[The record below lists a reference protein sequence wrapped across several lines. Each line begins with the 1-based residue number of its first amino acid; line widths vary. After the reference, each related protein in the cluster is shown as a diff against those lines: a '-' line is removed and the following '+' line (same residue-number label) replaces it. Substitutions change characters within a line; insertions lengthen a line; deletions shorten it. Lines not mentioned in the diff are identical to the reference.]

1 VTALEA
7 RVALARGAFR
17 LDAELALA
25 EPGVAA
31 VLGPSGAGKSTL
43 LRAVAG
49 LEPGARG
56 RIAAG
61 GEVWLDSE
69 RGVAVPAHRRR
80 VGLVFQDSALF
91 PHLDVRGNLEYAR
104 RRAPAGG
111 PLGFDEAVSRFGV
124 APLLARRPEQ
134 LSGGERQRVAIA
146 RALLAAPRLLLLDE
160 PLASLD
166 VAARGEILELLRGL
180 LARTPIPVL
189 YVTHTRS
196 EALHLADR
204 VVVLEAGRVR
214 AAGPVREIALRTEPG
229 ALGGADELGAVIE
242 AEVVAVDVAHELS
255 TLAFAGGTLA
265 VPGRLAPGE
274 RRRVEVLARDV
285 SLALE
290 EPRRS
295 SILNVLPGRVVEVR
309 EAATPR
315 PIVVVAVG
323 EARLLA
329 RISRLSLEQLGIAPG
344 LAVYAQVKAV
354 AVVP

>member
-1 VTALEA
+1 MSALDV
-7 RVALARGAFR
+7 RVELAAGDFR
-17 LDAELALA
+17 LDAGLAQA
-25 EPGVAA
+25 EPGVTA

-49 LEPGARG
+49 LAPATRG
-56 RIAAG
+56 RVVVG
-61 GEVWLDSE
+61 GEVWLDTA
-69 RGVAVPAHRRR
+69 RGVAVPVHRRR
-80 VGLVFQDSALF
+80 VGVVFQDSALF
-91 PHLDVRGNLEYAR
+91 PHLTVQGNLAYAR
-104 RRAPAGG
+104 RRAVAGG
-111 PLGFDEAVSRFGV
+111 PLSFSDAVSRLGV
-124 APLLARRPEQ
+124 EALLARRPDG

-166 VAARGEILELLRGL
+166 PAARGEILELLRGL
-180 LARTPIPVL
+180 LARVPIPVL
-189 YVTHTRS
+189 YVTHARS

-204 VVVLEAGRVR
+204 VVLLEGGRVR
-214 AAGPVREIALRTEPG
+214 AEGPVREIALRSDAGISG
-229 ALGGADELGAVIE
+229 AADELGAVVE
-242 AEVVAVDVAHELS
+242 AEVIAVDAAHELS

-309 EAATPR
+309 DAGTPR

-323 EARLLA
+323 ETRLLA
-329 RISRLSLEQLGIAPG
+329 RISRLSLEQLGIAEG
-344 LAVYAQVKAV
+344 VAVFAQVKAV
-354 AVVP
+354 AVAP